1 MDLKQKI
8 EELAQR
14 VKNDKALQAQ
24 FMKDPIAAA
33 EKLLGVDLPEEQIKQ
48 IAEGVRAKLSLQ
60 KLGGLFK

>member
-24 FMKDPIAAA
+24 FMKDPITAA

-48 IAEGVRAKLSLQ
+48 IAEGVMAKLSLQ
-60 KLGGLFK
+60 KLTGLFK

>member
-1 MDLKQKI
+1 MYLKQKI

-24 FMKDPIAAA
+24 FMKDPIVAA

-48 IAEGVRAKLSLQ
+48 IAEGVMAKLSLQ
-60 KLGGLFK
+60 KLTGLFK

>member
-24 FMKDPIAAA
+24 FMKDPVAAA
-33 EKLLGVDLPEEQIKQ
+33 ENLLGVDLPEEQIKQ
-48 IAEGVRAKLSLQ
+48 IAEGVMAKLSLQ
-60 KLGGLFK
+60 KLTGLFK